1 MSSNKKSIDDLFKD
15 RLLNEQTGFNPA
27 HWDKMAGLLDKQF
40 VPPSISSG
48 AATTISSAVKILII
62 SVSISVPALL
72 YVIIGTDIFKKEQLN
87 IEKITN
93 SVQNDIENDTAIY
106 SIHST
111 SSTIEKV
118 NEVKTSSSKNETIK
132 IEEHTNNILAKS
144 SYIHTQKALYSNDVN
159 KPEEIKESS
168 NNTSFTKV
176 TNNKTDIVS
185 NNEVNNTLADNKQK
199 EPIESNK
206 EVIQETSNNQ
216 NNKDAEIETNITD
229 NKSPVSM
236 SKNDSM
242 SIPEIESSYFPLQKY
257 RGLYAYLG
265 VNYGKSF
272 SDLTENNNSD
282 YFSPIFGIGFEK
294 SLKKDKYALMIELLY
309 MKSINHSFVK
319 TLISKS
325 YFLDEET
332 TIRSLNSYE
341 LEYFRMPVIF
351 KYNLNKHHILA
362 GFYASYLLNTKSILS
377 ENIISQSVN
386 KNTSNIVT
394 GYRDGF
400 NDFSYGLILGY
411 NYSLSKM
418 FDLGFRFNFSPA
430 DLSKNAYYQN
440 SNIDHLSEFQFNIL
454 WKLY

>member
-15 RLLNEQTGFNPA
+15 RLLKEQTGFNPA

-72 YVIIGTDIFKKEQLN
+72 YVFIGTDLFKNNDLY
-87 IEKITN
+87 IETSRN
-93 SVQNDIENDTAIY
+93 SAKNDIENDTAVY
-106 SIHST
+106 SNHSTASKIENENEVST
-111 SSTIEKV
+111 SSPKIE
-118 NEVKTSSSKNETIK
+118 NIK
-132 IEEHTNNILAKS
+132 IKEHTNNILAKNKNLPDKKTLS
-144 SYIHTQKALYSNDVN
+144 SNGIN
-159 KPEEIKESS
+159 KPNKINESS
-168 NNTSFTKV
+168 NHTSLAKV
-176 TNNKTDIVS
+176 TNNKTDIIS
-185 NNEVNNTLADNKQK
+185 INEVNNKLDEIKQT
-199 EPIESNK
+199 EPIDSNREIVPES
-206 EVIQETSNNQ
+206 SNNQ
-216 NNKDAEIETNITD
+216 NNKDAEIKANITD
-229 NKSPVSM
+229 NKSPVSL
-236 SKNDSM
+236 SKNDSLA
-242 SIPEIESSYFPLQKY
+242 IPEIESSYFPLQKY

-272 SDLTENNNSD
+272 SNLTENNNSD

-319 TLISKS
+319 TTISKS

-341 LEYFRMPVIF
+341 LEYFRMPIIF

-362 GFYASYLLNTKSILS
+362 GFYASYLINTKSILS
-377 ENIISQSVN
+377 ESIISQSVN

-394 GYRDGF
+394 AYRDGF

-440 SNIDHLSEFQFNIL
+440 SDADHLSEFQFNIM